1 MEHSNG
7 TSRIS
12 VDMEEFRDTI
22 NSLEVEDISS
32 TGFQFTW
39 TKSHKNHHCGTL
51 KKLHRIMVNDMFLNY
66 FGNAHVAED
75 ELKFLHQKAKVQWL
89 KEGDRNNS
97 FFHSFIKAMKH
108 KSRVESICCEDRRR
122 VEGDAFFDIDS
133 SKAVG
138 PDGYTSCFFEKAW
151 HIIGNDICL
160 AVRELFQKGRILGEI
175 NATLIELVPKIDT
188 PDTHIQ
194 DNILITQE
202 LLKGYNR
209 KTGAKR
215 CAMKIDIQKA
225 YDTINW
231 DFLKEVML
239 LVGLHEVTVHW
250 MMTCITTPSFSIC
263 VNAICMELKLTHICF
278 ADDLMVLCNG
288 DVDSLKVVKRA
299 LDDFSSVSW
308 LHSNLSKSTIFFG
321 SINERDQ
328 GDLLQILPFKCGKLP
343 MKYLGVPLL
352 AKRLGVK
359 DCKILIENVEN
370 RINC

>member
-1 MEHSNG
+1 MLTTPKQSEDTQRHNIFRTRCRINQDALNVIIDGGSSENIISRDIVSRLKLAPTRKHPTPYNNG
-7 TSRIS
+7 YI
-12 VDMEEFRDTI
+12 
-22 NSLEVEDISS
+22 
-32 TGFQFTW
+32 
-39 TKSHKNHHCGTL
+39 
-51 KKLHRIMVNDMFLNY
+51 
-66 FGNAHVAED
+66 
-75 ELKFLHQKAKVQWL
+75 
-89 KEGDRNNS
+89 
-97 FFHSFIKAMKH
+97 
-108 KSRVESICCEDRRR
+108 
-122 VEGDAFFDIDS
+122 
-133 SKAVG
+133 KAVG
-138 PDGYTSCFFEKAW
+138 E
-151 HIIGNDICL
+151 
-160 AVRELFQKGRILGEI
+160 VRVTKQCEVPISMGKYKDMVLFDVVYMDECHVLLR
-175 NATLIELVPKIDT
+175 
-188 PDTHIQ
+188 HIQ

-288 DVDSLKVVKRA
+288 DVDSLKVVKKA